1 MSNSD
6 NFQVK
11 VEAEVYPTEDLEKV
25 RRALLNLFPDLNF
38 KVKQSDGF
46 KKVLA
51 GNSPE
56 KNALINLK
64 QLIMRERIR
73 DATRSTIFS
82 NMLDDSAIFY
92 LNKQVAYADHISFCM
107 PNGESPLGPIKVTLK
122 SKQLQQLIDWLAPS
136 SKSIR
141 AHRLS

>member
-11 VEAEVYPTEDLEKV
+11 VEVEIYPTEDLEKV
-25 RRALLNLFPDLNF
+25 RRALINLFPDLNF

-73 DATRSTIFS
+73 DAARSTIFS
-82 NMLDDSAIFY
+82 NMLDDMAIFY

-107 PNGESPLGPIKVTLK
+107 SNGESPLGPIKVTLK
-122 SKQLQQLIDWLAPS
+122 GKQLQQLIDWLAPS